1 MERRI
6 KRKEGERD
14 GDFGTVRA
22 AKALE
27 KWHSPTLLFHTED
40 WRLRQHGMGEE
51 ELRRVRE
58 AKDADLGKVLGFC
71 ERNGVKILTPDDDLY
86 PQRLRNIYSP
96 PAVLYVAGSWMDLND
111 ILTIAV
117 VGTRRCTEY
126 GSRVAREISADLA
139 ARGGVTVSGRAMGID
154 SCCHDATVEAGGRTI
169 AVQGCGIDVTYPA
182 ANRELKKKILRSGGA
197 VITEFPP
204 GAEPNSYHFPIRN
217 RIIAGLCHGTLV
229 VEGERRSGSLITAGF
244 ALTEGRDVFAVPGNV
259 DSPMSAAP
267 NWLIREGAIMV
278 REAGDILEEY
288 DLRDYDA
295 AGPGEEAEA
304 EQLTLCEKQPS
315 KAKKKEKPAKAYPLR
330 SDDGMLETLNGSQR
344 TVLEVLSSEP
354 MTADEVVA
362 ATGLSVPETLSVLTQ
377 LEIFGIIRIHAGH
390 RFSR

>member
-1 MERRI
+1 MAISDWMRFQLAY
-6 KRKEGERD
+6 G
-14 GDFGTVRA
+14 FGTVRA

-58 AKDADLGKVLGFC
+58 AKDADQGKILGFC
-71 ERNGVKILTPDDDLY
+71 ERNGVKILTPDDDMY

-117 VGTRRCTEY
+117 VGTRHCTEY
-126 GSRVAREISADLA
+126 GRWAARQISADLA
-139 ARGGVTVSGRAMGID
+139 ARGVVTVSGLAVGID

-259 DSPMSAAP
+259 DSPMSAA
-267 NWLIREGAIMV
+267 
-278 REAGDILEEY
+278 
-288 DLRDYDA
+288 
-295 AGPGEEAEA
+295 GPGEEAEA

-315 KAKKKEKPAKAYPLR
+315 KAKKKEKPAPAKAYPLR

>member
-1 MERRI
+1 MAISDWMRFQLAY
-6 KRKEGERD
+6 G
-14 GDFGTVRA
+14 FGTVRA

-139 ARGGVTVSGRAMGID
+139 ARGVVTVSGLAVGID
-154 SCCHDATVEAGGRTI
+154 SCCHDATVA
-169 AVQGCGIDVTYPA
+169 
-182 ANRELKKKILRSGGA
+182 
-197 VITEFPP
+197 
-204 GAEPNSYHFPIRN
+204 
-217 RIIAGLCHGTLV
+217 
-229 VEGERRSGSLITAGF
+229 
-244 ALTEGRDVFAVPGNV
+244 AVP
-259 DSPMSAAP
+259 
-267 NWLIREGAIMV
+267 
-278 REAGDILEEY
+278 
-288 DLRDYDA
+288 
-295 AGPGEEAEA
+295 
-304 EQLTLCEKQPS
+304 
-315 KAKKKEKPAKAYPLR
+315 
-330 SDDGMLETLNGSQR
+330 
-344 TVLEVLSSEP
+344 
-354 MTADEVVA
+354 
-362 ATGLSVPETLSVLTQ
+362 
-377 LEIFGIIRIHAGH
+377 
-390 RFSR
+390 